1 MSLRRIIHLFNLNFF
16 NVIDDLQLTHIKI
29 NNSDNLEEINELSNL
44 YDSQIQALININK
57 QKIIKKYDELT

>member
-1 MSLRRIIHLFNLNFF
+1 MFNLNFF